1 MSGVNGM
8 GGREGG
14 LGDIINNDLLRSIDP
29 QWVHLGRRRWIV
41 KPEWVPTKIP
51 ELELVQKLID
61 NHMVPRLWQL
71 LADNYTLLQR
81 GSFHVQKPGWIDPP
95 VTSEPED
102 RVSETPVALSTG
114 VAVTV
119 LSYTV
124 PDRHYAVF
132 KSFGHMLDVG
142 AQFGT
147 VSWTIQVN
155 KRPYRTY
162 NKFLLQRGT
171 IVQPTLLAKPL
182 ILKPK
187 DLLEITATGGV
198 TAVNATVRIMG
209 WSIGAASV
217 VQDGTNWG
225 VQVR

>member
-1 MSGVNGM
+1 MS
-8 GGREGG
+8 GREGG
-14 LGDIINNDLLRSIDP
+14 LGDIIDNGLLRQMDP

-41 KPEWVPTKIP
+41 KPEWQPDPIP
-51 ELELVQKLID
+51 GFEKVQSLID
-61 NHMVPRLWQL
+61 DHLVRRLWQL
-71 LADNYTLLQR
+71 LADNYELLQR

-95 VTSEPED
+95 ITSEPED
-102 RVSETPVALSTG
+102 RVSETPVALSNGTP
-114 VAVTV
+114 VTV

-132 KSFGHMLDVG
+132 KSFGQGLDVG
-142 AQFGT
+142 TQFGV

-162 NKFLLQRGT
+162 NGFLQQRGN
-171 IVQPTLLAKPL
+171 IVQPTPLAKPL
-182 ILKPK
+182 CLKPK

-198 TAVNATVRIMG
+198 TAVNAVVRIVG
-209 WSIGAASV
+209 WSIAAAQV

-225 VQVR
+225 LQVR